1 MTTDLSTEVK
11 LQQPDAPLHQD
22 PDIWLFISGDQVVG
36 RVSADCCV
44 CAWKD
49 GSKRWPGTQMAMTWT
64 ANETRYLEGEICLR
78 RQNQMKRDYR
88 HESK

>member
-1 MTTDLSTEVK
+1 MLNTQVE
-11 LQQPDAPLHQD
+11 LQQSSTLPHQD

-64 ANETRYLEGEICLR
+64 SSETKYFEGEICLR
-78 RQNQMKRDYR
+78 RQNQMNRDY
-88 HESK
+88 